1 MAEMS
6 VAELNALD
14 RDGFVERVGFAF
26 EDSPWIAAGAWDARP
41 FESVDQMH
49 AAMVGVV
56 AGADRDRQVELIR
69 AHPDLAGRAAL
80 AGELTPASSAEQA
93 SAGLDRLPP
102 ETYARLTAATETYR
116 RKFGFPFVVCVREHT
131 VESIIQAAEARI
143 GSDPDQEVRTAL
155 GEIAKIAALRL
166 HDTVGED
173 GRVDTL
179 PGIDYEI
186 SYGKARVPVYRQ
198 YATPLEALTPVP
210 ESSFT
215 GRANSLFANEI
226 GVEVYGDNFLPS
238 YTRGDNSNVVATD
251 SMKNFILREGQT
263 YAGATLEG
271 YLDHLGAGLLDK
283 YEQMHGLRVFGRE
296 LPFSADTDVLHQRR
310 GGDYS
315 AAELRYERVGGG
327 WRIASHRC
335 GRLGLELLKTKG
347 SAFVRFVRDE
357 YTTLPDRADRPLFI
371 YLDVHW
377 RYADVG
383 DGLAPDH
390 ARYVA
395 GEQVRD
401 VVAAVFDEFVSES
414 IQQLVH
420 EMGRR
425 LLERYP
431 QLASL
436 SFSAR
441 NLTRDPYAV
450 PDDPDDDRKVFSDP
464 FPAFGTIEL
473 TLTRRS

>member
-1 MAEMS
+1 
-6 VAELNALD
+6 
-14 RDGFVERVGFAF
+14 
-26 EDSPWIAAGAWDARP
+26 
-41 FESVDQMH
+41 
-49 AAMVGVV
+49 
-56 AGADRDRQVELIR
+56 
-69 AHPDLAGRAAL
+69 
-80 AGELTPASSAEQA
+80 
-93 SAGLDRLPP
+93 
-102 ETYARLTAATETYR
+102 
-116 RKFGFPFVVCVREHT
+116 
-131 VESIIQAAEARI
+131 
-143 GSDPDQEVRTAL
+143 VRTAL

-198 YATPLEALTPVP
+198 YATPLEGLTPVP

>member
-1 MAEMS
+1 VDEVS
-6 VAELNALD
+6 VAELNELD

-56 AGADRDRQVELIR
+56 ADADRERQVELIR

-93 SAGLDRLPP
+93 SAGLDRLSP
-102 ETYARLTAATETYR
+102 ESHARLTTATEAYR
-116 RKFGFPFVVCVREHT
+116 EKFGFPFVVCVREHT
-131 VESIIQAAEARI
+131 IDSLIEAAEART
-143 GSDPDQEVRTAL
+143 GSDRDEEVRTAL

-166 HDTVGED
+166 SDAVSED

-179 PGIDYEI
+179 PGVEYEI
-186 SYGKARVPVYRQ
+186 SYGKARVPVYRH
-198 YATPLEALTPVP
+198 YATPLDGLVPVP

-215 GRANSLFANEI
+215 GRANSVFANEI
-226 GVEVYGDNFLPS
+226 SVEVFGDNFLPA

-251 SMKNFILREGQT
+251 SMKNFILREGRT
-263 YAGATLEG
+263 YEGATLEG
-271 YLDHLGAGLLDK
+271 YLDHLGAGLLGK
-283 YEQMHGLRVFGRE
+283 YEQMRGLRVSGRE
-296 LPFSADTDVLHQRR
+296 LPFSADTHVLHQRR
-310 GGDYS
+310 HGDHS
-315 AAELRYERVGGG
+315 VAELRYERVDGG
-327 WRIASHRC
+327 WRIASHSC

-357 YTTLPDRADRPLFI
+357 YTTLPERSDRPLFI
-371 YLDVHW
+371 HLDLRW

-383 DGLAPDH
+383 DALGPDH

-441 NLTRDPYAV
+441 NLTRDPYSV
-450 PDDPDDDRKVFSDP
+450 PDDQDDDRRVFSDP

-473 TLTRRS
+473 TLARRG

>member
-1 MAEMS
+1 
-6 VAELNALD
+6 
-14 RDGFVERVGFAF
+14 
-26 EDSPWIAAGAWDARP
+26 
-41 FESVDQMH
+41 
-49 AAMVGVV
+49 
-56 AGADRDRQVELIR
+56 
-69 AHPDLAGRAAL
+69 
-80 AGELTPASSAEQA
+80 
-93 SAGLDRLPP
+93 
-102 ETYARLTAATETYR
+102 
-116 RKFGFPFVVCVREHT
+116 
-131 VESIIQAAEARI
+131 
-143 GSDPDQEVRTAL
+143 
-155 GEIAKIAALRL
+155 
-166 HDTVGED
+166 
-173 GRVDTL
+173 
-179 PGIDYEI
+179 
-186 SYGKARVPVYRQ
+186 
-198 YATPLEALTPVP
+198 
-210 ESSFT
+210 
-215 GRANSLFANEI
+215 
-226 GVEVYGDNFLPS
+226 
-238 YTRGDNSNVVATD
+238 
-251 SMKNFILREGQT
+251 QT

-377 RYADVG
+377 RYAYVG

-450 PDDPDDDRKVFSDP
+450 PDDPD
-464 FPAFGTIEL
+464 
-473 TLTRRS
+473 